1 MVNLIKYFS
10 FLKKTNEMSPIF
22 IISSN
27 KSFEE
32 WEVFFANLTD
42 QQFNKMGGDI
52 LDFVADSDLKVV
64 NLNNFEH
71 VVTCHLAFAKYALEA
86 AHFQRGLA
94 EHKRIALEGMA
105 KSYQSAGMALQKTS
119 SDSHR
124 TEAYCDAWDALVEY
138 CNKYGYHSDAYVELC
153 NVNEYNFFK
162 LP

>member
-10 FLKKTNEMSPIF
+10 FLKKTKEMSPIF

-42 QQFNKMGGDI
+42 QQFNKLGGDI
-52 LDFVADSDLKVV
+52 LDFVADSGLKVV

-138 CNKYGYHSDAYVELC
+138 CDKYGYHSDAYVELC